1 MKLRNKIITN
11 IIANIRVSI
20 ERLLDYISNY
30 ATEKDKDK
38 ETYMGVTDESD
49 ILDSE
54 SHHPHNN

>member
-20 ERLLDYISNY
+20 ERLLDFISNY
-30 ATEKDKDK
+30 TTEKDK
-38 ETYMGVTDESD
+38 ETYMGVAGELD